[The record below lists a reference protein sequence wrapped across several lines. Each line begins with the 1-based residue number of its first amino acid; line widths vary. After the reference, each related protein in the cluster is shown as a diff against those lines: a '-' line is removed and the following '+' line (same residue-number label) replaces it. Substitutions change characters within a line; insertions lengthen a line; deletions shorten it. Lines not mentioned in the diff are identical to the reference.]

1 MSRNLELAP
10 RTWGGASRLIVFL
23 SLTVVLHGAPADPQA
38 PSGLGRQRVNTW
50 AARSSDGLTVGGTWT
65 VSEPL
70 ETGGV
75 TGTWT
80 LVDALGRVAATGGWS
95 AAKSTTGWTG
105 SWRAAATGQRGEYT
119 GTWTAKVDLKPA
131 GGFADLFAKA
141 VEAAVSGTWR
151 SGPLSGAWTIQV
163 SRPEPPTR

>member
-1 MSRNLELAP
+1 MAIRKAQV
-10 RTWGGASRLIVFL
+10 ASPIVCLI
-23 SLTVVLHGAPADPQA
+23 LTVGLYGAAADQQT
-38 PSGLGRQRVNTW
+38 PSALGQRRVNTW
-50 AARSSDGLTVGGTWT
+50 AARSSDGLTIGGTWT
-65 VSEPL
+65 VIEHL
-70 ETGGV
+70 KTGGV

-80 LVDALGRVAATGGWS
+80 LVDAQGRMAATGGWS

-151 SGPLSGAWTIQV
+151 AGPRSGAWTIQV
-163 SRPEPPTR
+163 YN

>member
-1 MSRNLELAP
+1 MAIRKAQI
-10 RTWGGASRLIVFL
+10 ARLIVFL
-23 SLTVVLHGAPADPQA
+23 ILTVALLGAAAERQTPSVLGQ
-38 PSGLGRQRVNTW
+38 RRVNTW
-50 AARSSDGLTVGGTWT
+50 AARSSTGMTMGGTWT
-65 VSEPL
+65 VVEHL
-70 ETGGV
+70 KTGGV

-80 LVDALGRVAATGGWS
+80 LLDAQGRAVASGGWS

-151 SGPLSGAWTIQV
+151 SGARSGAWTIRV
-163 SRPEPPTR
+163 FN

>member
-1 MSRNLELAP
+1 MAIRKAQV
-10 RTWGGASRLIVFL
+10 ARLIVFL
-23 SLTVVLHGAPADPQA
+23 ILTVALHGAPADQQTSSA
-38 PSGLGRQRVNTW
+38 LGQRRVNTW
-50 AARSSDGLTVGGTWT
+50 AARSSTGMTMGGTWT
-65 VSEPL
+65 VVEHL
-70 ETGGV
+70 KTGGV

-80 LVDALGRVAATGGWS
+80 LLDAQGRAVASGGWS

-151 SGPLSGAWTIQV
+151 SGARSGAWTIQV
-163 SRPEPPTR
+163 FN

>member
-1 MSRNLELAP
+1 MAIRKAQV
-10 RTWGGASRLIVFL
+10 ARLTVFL
-23 SLTVVLHGAPADPQA
+23 ILTVALLGAAAERQP
-38 PSGLGRQRVNTW
+38 PSSLGQRRVNTW
-50 AARSSDGLTVGGTWT
+50 AARSSTGVTLGGTWT
-65 VSEPL
+65 VIEHQKN
-70 ETGGV
+70 GAV
-75 TGTWT
+75 TGAWT
-80 LVDALGRVAATGGWS
+80 LLDAQGRAVASGGWS

-151 SGPLSGAWTIQV
+151 AGPRSGAWTIQV
-163 SRPEPPTR
+163 FN